1 MNLKLRNFRFIFF
14 SALFFMISLA
24 FAFFEK
30 LKYPYCGF
38 ACFSRWVQIISL
50 LSLMLLIIAVL
61 RLFLRGAIG
70 FMGRN
75 KSKRST
81 IEN

>member
-1 MNLKLRNFRFIFF
+1 
-14 SALFFMISLA
+14 
-24 FAFFEK
+24 
-30 LKYPYCGF
+30 
-38 ACFSRWVQIISL
+38 
-50 LSLMLLIIAVL
+50 LMLLIIAVL